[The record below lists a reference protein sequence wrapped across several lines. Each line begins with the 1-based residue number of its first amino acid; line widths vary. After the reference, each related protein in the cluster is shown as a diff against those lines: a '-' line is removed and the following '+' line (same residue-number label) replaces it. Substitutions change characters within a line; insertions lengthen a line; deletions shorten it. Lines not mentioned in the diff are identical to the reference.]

1 MTRGSARR
9 VRIRNG
15 GYRESIGERWTA
27 KILLADKVNELLD
40 QRQLNQSAAAEH
52 LGISQSKISAIRN
65 HKLNGISMERLLHV
79 LVGLNQRVSI
89 VIKPA
94 ETPRQRE
101 IEVVV

>member
-1 MTRGSARR
+1 MRSSARR
-9 VRIRNG
+9 ARVKNG
-15 GYRESIGERWTA
+15 GYRDSIDERWSA

-40 QRQLNQSAAAEH
+40 ERALNQSAAAER

-79 LVGLNQRVSI
+79 LVGLNQRVTI
-89 VIKPA
+89 VVKPA
-94 ETPRQRE
+94 GASRPRE